1 MTQSTESQATIVF
14 PAKPDP
20 LSFIRL
26 NRDNTVTVI
35 SKHLEMGQGIHTG
48 FATLVADEMDAA
60 IEQIRLEYAPGQ
72 LGQNVTYGNVLFG
85 GIQGTGGQTSIH
97 SSYMIMRMAGAAMRA
112 MIVSAAAKRLHV
124 DSSELRVWQGQ
135 VLHKPTGR
143 RCSFGE
149 LAEETMVLPV
159 PTAVTPKLPD
169 GFTYI
174 GKHFPRV
181 DSADKIHGRTVFTQD
196 IKLPGML
203 VAVIAR
209 PTRPGGSVAKFD
221 ARKALQFPGVQNV
234 VQIPQG
240 LAVVADNF
248 WSAYE
253 ARERLEIEWD
263 NSKAERFSSADISA
277 RFKDL
282 LGKQG
287 AVARRQGDVDGA
299 FAKADSAAAGGVLKR
314 FGAMFANGDKSGSAA
329 GQGAAVRV
337 LADYDVPYT
346 THATYETMNG
356 VMQVTPD
363 GVEIWG
369 PSQIFAID
377 GNFIAHAAGVPPE
390 KVKLNML
397 SAGGSFG
404 RRSGPTAA
412 MWMELLA
419 VIKALGTSAPVKLM
433 YSREDDMGSLGTYHR
448 PGFSHRIE
456 AALDGQGGI
465 AAWRHRLVGQ
475 SVLTGTAFEA
485 GLVQNGIDHMSVE
498 GAVDMPYAIPNVQ
511 LELHSPK
518 LPINVS
524 WMRTT
529 GTFHTCFA
537 IESMMDELARA
548 AGADPLDFRLRIL
561 PAGKRERGCL
571 ELAAEKANWR
581 QPLRSGPTGT
591 RRGRGLAVVPSHR
604 SYGAAVAEVTVAA
617 DNSWTIDRIVLA
629 MDCGLVINP
638 DNVVAQMEGSAGFGL
653 SMARYSAI
661 TFKDG
666 EIEQKFYSDHHIT
679 RMHTMPPV
687 ECHIVQSNEGPSGAS
702 ETSAA
707 PIAAALANALADA
720 TGVRLR
726 QLPLRL
732 PGEPAEEHWDVPA
745 KLNTFSGAP
754 ASNNR

>member
-1 MTQSTESQATIVF
+1 MSEHSTSQETMVF

-26 NRDNTVTVI
+26 NRDNTITVV

-48 FATLVADEMDAA
+48 LATLVADEMDAA
-60 IEQIRLEYAPGQ
+60 IDQIRIVSAPGQ

-97 SSYMIMRMAGAAMRA
+97 SSFMIMRMAGAAMRT
-112 MIVSAAAKRLHV
+112 MIAAAAAKRFGV
-124 DSSELRVWQGQ
+124 DQNEIRVWQGQ
-135 VLHKPTGR
+135 VLHPATGQ
-143 RCSFGE
+143 RCAFGD
-149 LAEETMVLPV
+149 LATEAMAVRAPS
-159 PTAVTPKLPD
+159 AVTPKSPAD
-169 GFTYI
+169 FTYI
-174 GKHFPRV
+174 GKHFPRI
-181 DSADKIHGRTVFTQD
+181 DSDDKIHGRTVFTQD
-196 IKLPGML
+196 FRLPGML
-203 VAVIAR
+203 VAVLAR
-209 PTRPGGSVAKFD
+209 PRRPGSRVARFD
-221 ARKALQFPGVQNV
+221 ARNALQFPGVRHIV
-234 VQIPQG
+234 EVPQG
-240 LAVVADNF
+240 IAVVADNF

-263 NSKAERFSSADISA
+263 NSKADVFSSADIA
-277 RFKDL
+277 AHFKDL
-282 LGKQG
+282 LGKPG
-287 AVARRQGDVDGA
+287 SVARKQGDVATA
-299 FAKADSAAAGGVLKR
+299 FANAEKSAAGGFLGR
-314 FGAMFANGDKSGSAA
+314 LGGIFGNGAKSGSANGSEA
-329 GQGAAVRV
+329 K
-337 LADYDVPYT
+337 LTSDYEVPYT

-356 VMQVTPD
+356 VMRVTPD

-397 SAGGSFG
+397 PAGGSFG

-412 MWMELLA
+412 MWMELLS

-433 YSREDDMGSLGTYHR
+433 FSREDDMGSLGTYHR
-448 PGFSHRIE
+448 PAFSHRIE
-456 AALDGQGGI
+456 AALDDKAGI
-465 AAWRHRLVGQ
+465 VAWHHRLVGQ

-485 GLVQNGIDHMSVE
+485 GLVQNGVDHMSVE
-498 GAVDMPYAIPNVQ
+498 GAIDMPYAIPNVQ

-524 WMRTT
+524 WLRTT

-548 AGADPLDFRLRIL
+548 AGVDPLDFRLRHL
-561 PAGKRERGCL
+561 PAGKRERKCL
-571 ELAAEKANWR
+571 ELVADKADWR
-581 QPLRSGPTGT
+581 KPMMPASTGV

-604 SYGAAVAEVTVAA
+604 SYGAAVAEVSVAV
-617 DNSWTIDRIVLA
+617 DNSWVIDRIVLA

-638 DNVVAQMEGSAGFGL
+638 DNVVAQMEGCAGFGL

-679 RMHTMPPV
+679 RMHTMPRV
-687 ECHIVQSNEGPSGAS
+687 ECHIIPSTEGPSGAS

-707 PIAAALANALADA
+707 PIAAAIANALANA

-732 PGEPAEEHWDVPA
+732 PGEPPEEHWDVPA
-745 KLNTFSGAP
+745 RLNTFAGAP
-754 ASNNR
+754 ASANR